1 MEWYHAESMVI
12 PPDEDLTSSKCY
24 NYVRK
29 NIKKITEE
37 TDGELRE
44 KYVWDEC
51 RIPKEAWGLYLAQKQ
66 QNEDIDSCMVAL
78 TELYEMMEV

>member
-1 MEWYHAESMVI
+1 MEWYKSESMDRPLEV
-12 PPDEDLTSSKCY
+12 DTTTSKFY

-29 NIKKITEE
+29 NIEEITEVV
-37 TDGELRE
+37 DGETVT

-51 RIPKEAWGLYLAQKQ
+51 KIPKEAWGLYLTQQQ

-78 TELYEMMEV
+78 TEIYEMMEG